1 MIESRQAMGI
11 SRKYSLVPYKLQ
23 PHREGFKTQK
33 IIDRSIELMGH
44 AETFMKFI
52 KKNTQD
58 VSVTRESQTIEDPKK
73 KTYRRRKLKRLSTQV
88 V

>member
-1 MIESRQAMGI
+1 
-11 SRKYSLVPYKLQ
+11 
-23 PHREGFKTQK
+23 
-33 IIDRSIELMGH
+33 MGH